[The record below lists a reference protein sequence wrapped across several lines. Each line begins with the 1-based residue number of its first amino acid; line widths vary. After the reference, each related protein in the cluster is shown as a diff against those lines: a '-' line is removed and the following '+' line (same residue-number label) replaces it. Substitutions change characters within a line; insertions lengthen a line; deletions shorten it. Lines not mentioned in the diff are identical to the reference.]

1 MNIYFGLY
9 LIIIIRP
16 GDSKDRFWFNF
27 LPTYARICHLH
38 TMVTFEIYR
47 ERKRLSKYWTL
58 ETRHSTTFVKKK
70 KNKKTYPSLSH
81 TDKIQVNCFIYNL
94 LQYVLWVPSLAT
106 HANELLL
113 LFLEWHAYE
122 LWFSEGIKMVECM
135 LKLLGWNVVSS
146 VLPPLG

>member
-1 MNIYFGLY
+1 MIRRIGFGLIFCQHMY
-9 LIIIIRP
+9 EFVTCIPWWLSRYTEKEKGNRSTEHLKQDI
-16 GDSKDRFWFNF
+16 
-27 LPTYARICHLH
+27 LPL
-38 TMVTFEIYR
+38 
-47 ERKRLSKYWTL
+47 LS
-58 ETRHSTTFVKKK
+58 KKK

-106 HANELLL
+106 HAYELLL

-122 LWFSEGIKMVECM
+122 LWFSEGIKMVECL

>member
-1 MNIYFGLY
+1 MIRRIGFGLIFCQHMHEFVTCIPWWLSRY
-9 LIIIIRP
+9 TEKEKGNRSTEHLKQDI
-16 GDSKDRFWFNF
+16 
-27 LPTYARICHLH
+27 LPL
-38 TMVTFEIYR
+38 
-47 ERKRLSKYWTL
+47 LSK
-58 ETRHSTTFVKKK
+58 KKK

-106 HANELLL
+106 HAYELLL

-122 LWFSEGIKMVECM
+122 LWFSEGIKMVECL